1 MSIVYLILLSV
12 IILII
17 FCGIKNMVVRSSQ
30 LKETDINTDLTTFR
44 ESHAVTKVINNG
56 HLNIQE
62 SIVQRY
68 ERMCILEPSTYKNDP
83 SIPELIRQYQD
94 IISGKTLDPEG
105 RNIPSEELLGRN
117 NPDYKTYLKNQATTM
132 KNNSLKDSSDFLRK
146 ERKRVNRIEKEEE
159 ARTMFHAYLL
169 GQGIPIRVVSYGLT
183 DGKLN
188 TYDENDWKNFVKRI
202 KEYLEISSITVVC
215 NFVEIFD
222 DKDIVLN
229 PDKFESFSV
238 FYEYNVPVEILTEI
252 IKDRIS
258 SEQAVR
264 IVSIREKLN
273 IDWDEAMTQVLSED
287 VKKHEDDMLRRKYEW
302 EG

>member
-1 MSIVYLILLSV
+1 MSIVYLILISV

-44 ESHAVTKVINNG
+44 ESHAVTRVINNG

-83 SIPELIRQYQD
+83 SIPELIRQYQN

-117 NPDYKTYLKNQATTM
+117 NPDYKTYLKNQAAAM

-169 GQGIPIRVVSYGLT
+169 EQGVPIRVVSYGLT

-188 TYDENDWKNFVKRI
+188 TYDEKDWRTFVKRI

-229 PDKFESFSV
+229 SDKFESFSV

-264 IVSIREKLN
+264 IISVREELN

-287 VKKHEDDMLRRKYEW
+287 IKEHEDDMLHRKYGW

>member
-1 MSIVYLILLSV
+1 
-12 IILII
+12 
-17 FCGIKNMVVRSSQ
+17 MVARFSQ
-30 LKETDINTDLTTFR
+30 LKETDINTDLTAFR

-56 HLNIQE
+56 HLKIQE

-83 SIPELIRQYQD
+83 SIPELIKQYQN

-117 NPDYKTYLKNQATTM
+117 NPDYRKYLRNQAAAM
-132 KNNSLKDSSDFLRK
+132 KNNSLKDSSYSLSK

-169 GQGIPIRVVSYGLT
+169 EQGIPIRVVSYGLT

-188 TYDENDWKNFVKRI
+188 TYDENDWKKFVKRI

-215 NFVEIFD
+215 NFVETFD

-229 PDKFESFSV
+229 SDKFESFSV

-258 SEQAVR
+258 PEQAVR
-264 IVSIREKLN
+264 IASIREELN
-273 IDWDEAMTQVLSED
+273 IDWDEAMTQILSED
-287 VKKHEDDMLRRKYEW
+287 IKEHEDDMLRRKYGW

>member
-1 MSIVYLILLSV
+1 MSVVYLIVISV

-17 FCGIKNMVVRSSQ
+17 FCGIRNMVAKSNQ
-30 LKETDINTDLTTFR
+30 LKETDINTDLTEFR
-44 ESHAVTKVINNG
+44 ESHAVATVISNG

-68 ERMCILEPSTYKNDP
+68 ERMCILEPFAYKDDL

-94 IISGKTLDPEG
+94 IISGRTLDPEG
-105 RNIPSEELLGRN
+105 RNIPSEKLLGRN
-117 NPDYKTYLKNQATTM
+117 NPDYRKYLRNQAAAM
-132 KNNSLKDSSDFLRK
+132 KKNSLKESSDSLRK
-146 ERKRVNRIEKEEE
+146 EGRRINRIEKEDE
-159 ARTMFHAYLL
+159 ARAMFHAYLL
-169 GQGIPIRVVSYGLT
+169 EQGVPLRVVSYGLT

-188 TYDENDWKNFVKRI
+188 TYDENDWRNFVKRI
-202 KEYLEISSITVVC
+202 KEYLEISSLTIVC
-215 NFVEIFD
+215 NFVETFD

-238 FYEYNVPVEILTEI
+238 FYEYSVPVEILTEI

-258 SEQAVR
+258 PEQAVR
-264 IVSIREKLN
+264 IVSVREELD

-287 VKKHEDDMLRRKYEW
+287 VKEHEDEMLRKKYGW